1 MGAYQNYPSKI
12 QSKPTRPR
20 LVQLIH
26 VAKSQL
32 GMDDATYRAM
42 LAGLELPDSTTK
54 MHVPELTRVLEHMKR
69 SGFQVRSKA
78 QKRPQADDNQ
88 SRMMRGLWLEL
99 HALGYVQN
107 PDESALAAWVKRETG
122 ADALQWLN
130 GKQAQTTIEKLK
142 QWRWRDVRKID
153 DIAQQLHADGK
164 LPVNSAAGLAKL
176 WFGVDDI
183 SKTIAQQL
191 LERLKESQ

>member
-1 MGAYQNYPSKI
+1 MGAYQNYSSKI

-26 VAKSQL
+26 IAKSQL
-32 GMDDATYRAM
+32 GMDDATYCAM

-54 MHVPELTRVLEHMKR
+54 MHIPELTKVLEHLKR

-78 QKRPQADDNQ
+78 KERPLAYDDQ

-107 PDESALAAWVKRETG
+107 PDESALAAWVKRETNV
-122 ADALQWLN
+122 DALQWLD
-130 GKQAQTTIEKLK
+130 GKQSQETIEKLK
-142 QWRWRDVRKID
+142 KWRWRDVRKID
-153 DIAQQLHADGK
+153 TVARRLHAEGK
-164 LPVNSAAGLAKL
+164 SPASTATALAKL

-191 LERLKESQ
+191 LERLKAGQ